1 MKLPSKI
8 FTVKESVLF
17 FFPIILEYLER
28 EKEKNIYD
36 LYQNTIKFFPSN
48 KDWMDTIACLYAI
61 RAINLNEEKEALIY
75 AL

>member
-28 EKEKNIYD
+28 EKEKNIYE
-36 LYQNTIKFFPSN
+36 LYQNTINFFPSN
-48 KDWMDTIACLYAI
+48 SDWIETVTCLYAV
-61 RAINLNEEKEALIY
+61 RAINIDEEKGTLVY